1 MKFGGTSMKDLKAI
15 RSAASHVHEAVK
27 LGKKVVVVVSA
38 QAGETDRLMGLMN
51 NYSQHISHIAM
62 DMVVSAGEQIAAG
75 LMVQVLHDIGLK
87 AVPLTGCQA
96 GIVTNNIHANATISK
111 IKTENILRVSASGV
125 IPIITGFQG
134 ITSEG
139 LISTL
144 GRGGSDTSAVELAKA
159 LGAEA
164 CEIYTDVQGV
174 FSLDPRL
181 SKNARIFTRISHLEM
196 FEMSTLGAKV
206 LHKRAAYAGMVSG
219 VKLFIKQTG
228 SSQNGTVIAGEQTFE
243 NPIEAIIT
251 SSRKSTLSIN
261 QSYKTHDALQ
271 ELSDHG
277 IAFDMLHSDSESHSI
292 CCIDQCDKSLA
303 ENILER
309 SQLLRRER
317 SALSDNDL
325 MRVSTIGNP
334 APAHLDSIVEMIMC
348 HSELHKSKVSHS
360 EIRRSGVSVTVEAE
374 YASIL
379 AQILH
384 DNLQKRPVH
393 SMQTRT
399 ETVGCAFS

>member
-1 MKFGGTSMKDLKAI
+1 MTDTPIYPLLIEQNHSENYRGTPKLEATLKKHLMKKTPI
-15 RSAASHVHEAVK
+15 RTALIYSNAVLFIS
-27 LGKKVVVVVSA
+27 LG
-38 QAGETDRLMGLMN
+38 
-51 NYSQHISHIAM
+51 
-62 DMVVSAGEQIAAG
+62 IAA
-75 LMVQVLHDIGLK
+75 LLLD
-87 AVPLTGCQA
+87 
-96 GIVTNNIHANATISK
+96 
-111 IKTENILRVSASGV
+111 ENR
-125 IPIITGFQG
+125 
-134 ITSEG
+134 
-139 LISTL
+139 
-144 GRGGSDTSAVELAKA
+144 
-159 LGAEA
+159 
-164 CEIYTDVQGV
+164 
-174 FSLDPRL
+174 
-181 SKNARIFTRISHLEM
+181 
-196 FEMSTLGAKV
+196 
-206 LHKRAAYAGMVSG
+206 
-219 VKLFIKQTG
+219 
-228 SSQNGTVIAGEQTFE
+228 TVIAGEQTFE

-277 IAFDMLHSDSESHSI
+277 IAFYMLHSDSESHSI
-292 CCIDQCDKSLA
+292 YCIDQCDKSLA

-325 MRVSTIGNP
+325 MRVSTIGNL

-379 AQILH
+379 AQMLH